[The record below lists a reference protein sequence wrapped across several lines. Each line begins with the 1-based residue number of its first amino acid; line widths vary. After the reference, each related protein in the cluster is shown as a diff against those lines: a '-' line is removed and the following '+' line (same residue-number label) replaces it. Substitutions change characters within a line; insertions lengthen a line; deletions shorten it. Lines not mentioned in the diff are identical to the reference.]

1 MPVMTNGAMSDGRSF
16 TNYLSSSQYN
26 TQLQAKCGAGDNNQ
40 YRACLQTKADAMLLE
55 TRKLKVFS
63 TDPTSTTWNK

>member
-1 MPVMTNGAMSDGRSF
+1 MTNGAMSDGRSF

-26 TQLQAKCGAGDNNQ
+26 TQLQAKCGATDNNQ
-40 YRACLQTKADAMLLE
+40 FRACLQTKADAMLLE

-63 TDPTSTTWNK
+63 TDPASTWNK

>member
-63 TDPTSTTWNK
+63 TDPTSSWNK

>member
-26 TQLQAKCGAGDNNQ
+26 TQLQAKCGAADNNQ
-40 YRACLQTKADAMLLE
+40 FRACLQTKADAMLLE

-63 TDPTSTTWNK
+63 TDPASTWNK